1 MPLRSA
7 FLMPEK
13 MKVREEGRELVQEW
27 RKERV
32 NEEPERFEK
41 VMP

>member
-1 MPLRSA
+1 
-7 FLMPEK
+7 MPEK
-13 MKVREEGRELVQEW
+13 MKVREKGRELVQEW

-32 NEEPERFEK
+32 NKEQERFKK